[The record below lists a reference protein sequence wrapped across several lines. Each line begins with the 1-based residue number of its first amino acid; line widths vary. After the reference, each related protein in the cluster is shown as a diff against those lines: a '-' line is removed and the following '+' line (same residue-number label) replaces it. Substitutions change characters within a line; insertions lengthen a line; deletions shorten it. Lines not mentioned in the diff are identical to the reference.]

1 MKVNSDF
8 RDLLLELNEA
18 EAQYMVIGGYAVGFY
33 AEPRFTKDLD
43 IWFSADADNPER
55 VHAALGR
62 FGAPL
67 SDLTVD
73 DLATDGLVFQ
83 LGVPPNRIDVMNQIS
98 GGIDFQTA
106 WLDRIVADFGG
117 VSVNLIGIDALI
129 LNKKA
134 AARPQ
139 DLRDVRTLE
148 RVRTKHAGTTAPGD
162 GST

>member
-8 RDLLLELNEA
+8 RDLLSALNEA
-18 EAQYMVIGGYAVGFY
+18 EAQYMVIGGYAVGYY

-43 IWFSADADNPER
+43 IWFSADGDNPER
-55 VHAALGR
+55 IYSALAR

-83 LGVPPNRIDVMNQIS
+83 LGMPPNRIDVLNQIS
-98 GGIDFQTA
+98 GGIEFQAA
-106 WLDRIVADFGG
+106 WSAKIVADFGG
-117 VSVNLIGIDALI
+117 VTVNLIGIDDLI
-129 LNKKA
+129 KNKIA

-139 DLRDVRTLE
+139 DVRDVRTLE
-148 RVRTKHAGTTAPGD
+148 RARTKLAR
-162 GST
+162 